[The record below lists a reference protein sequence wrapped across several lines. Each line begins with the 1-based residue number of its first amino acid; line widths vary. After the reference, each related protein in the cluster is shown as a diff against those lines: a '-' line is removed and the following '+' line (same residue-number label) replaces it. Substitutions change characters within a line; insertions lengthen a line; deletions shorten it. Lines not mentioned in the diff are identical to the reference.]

1 MKIKKGDKV
10 IVTAGKDKGV
20 QGEVLQT
27 APKVRKILVE
37 GVNLVK
43 KHIKAQESKKGGKV
57 GQRIELPTFIN
68 VSNAKIVC
76 PVCGKPTRVGYEVT
90 DKGKFRICKKC
101 GKKIEEKAN

>member
-10 IVTAGKDKGV
+10 IVITGKDKGV
-20 QGEVLQT
+20 RGEVLQT

-68 VSNAKIVC
+68 ISNAQLVC
-76 PVCGKPTRVGYEVT
+76 PNCGKSTRVGYEAT

-101 GKKIEEKAN
+101 GKMIEEKTK

>member
-1 MKIKKGDKV
+1 MRIKKGDKV
-10 IVTAGKDKGV
+10 IVITGKDKGA

-27 APKVRKILVE
+27 APKVHKILVE

-57 GQRIELPTFIN
+57 GQRIELPTFISISN
-68 VSNAKIVC
+68 VKLIC
-76 PVCGKPTRVGYEVT
+76 PICGKAARVGYEVT

-101 GKKIEEKAN
+101 GKRVEEKK